1 MLDIYLSNLF
11 LAVATKYPIVRTTN
25 ILMRDPP
32 YVLASYAYK
41 NLWHVK
47 PYAMFK
53 PKMTSM
59 DELVLEFL
67 LLKEIYVWMSFETF
81 IQNDFFHFPI
91 LFFVLKK

>member
-1 MLDIYLSNLF
+1 
-11 LAVATKYPIVRTTN
+11 
-25 ILMRDPP
+25 
-32 YVLASYAYK
+32 
-41 NLWHVK
+41 
-47 PYAMFK
+47 MFK
-53 PKMTSM
+53 TKMTSM